1 MTAFGREPMAFEDNV
16 HGCSGLYGL
25 FRSKDVLVQHTCQHT
40 SAYSYDLIFEKT
52 LSKAKAILQRQDTNE
67 IAATFGTSPRPHV
80 ACRAKGAS
88 TRLRPEYS
96 PQYLPRHK
104 GFSWTI

>member
-1 MTAFGREPMAFEDNV
+1 MTAFGREPVAFEDNV
-16 HGCSGLYGL
+16 HGCSGLY
-25 FRSKDVLVQHTCQHT
+25 RSKDILVQHTCQHT

-80 ACRAKGAS
+80 ACRAKGTS

-96 PQYLPRHK
+96 PQYLSRHK
-104 GFSWTI
+104 GFS

>member
-1 MTAFGREPMAFEDNV
+1 V
-16 HGCSGLYGL
+16 HGCSGLY
-25 FRSKDVLVQHTCQHT
+25 RSKDILVQHTCQHT

-80 ACRAKGAS
+80 ACRAKGRGNSRKIEVYKAVTIS
-88 TRLRPEYS
+88 PKRRPGA
-96 PQYLPRHK
+96 LLWGPRAHW
-104 GFSWTI
+104 GCAVVLDC

>member
-1 MTAFGREPMAFEDNV
+1 M
-16 HGCSGLYGL
+16 HGCSGLY
-25 FRSKDVLVQHTCQHT
+25 RSKDILVQHTCQHT

-80 ACRAKGAS
+80 ACRAKARPPDCVQS
-88 TRLRPEYS
+88 TLPSIYPGIRVSLGRSKARARL
-96 PQYLPRHK
+96 LV
-104 GFSWTI
+104 